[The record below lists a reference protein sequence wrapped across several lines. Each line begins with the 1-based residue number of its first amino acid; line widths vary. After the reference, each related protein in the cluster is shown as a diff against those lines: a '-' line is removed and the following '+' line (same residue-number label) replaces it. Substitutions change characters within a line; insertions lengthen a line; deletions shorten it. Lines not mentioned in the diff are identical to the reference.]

1 MTVGFLEL
9 KALLLLPFKIS
20 GLFLRLFKVVIF
32 LRGTQSLE
40 LMGSLGFSIAG
51 FLSKQF
57 RFWKVC

>member
-1 MTVGFLEL
+1 VTVGFLEL

-40 LMGSLGFSIAG
+40 LMGSLGF
-51 FLSKQF
+51 
-57 RFWKVC
+57 